1 MNRQIKELES
11 TIKNLDKANRQ
22 SKKSYSSIS
31 LPSMV
36 LDNSDESSVD
46 DEISSITGNA
56 SINPPSEVG
65 LSLPL
70 KRTKLIA
77 YDKEA
82 GVYLTSLVPNDK
94 KDRERYKKPAPWA
107 LTFYKGSIRIET
119 QVKTYSDL
127 LGNLYHMMGVVH
139 LSDQVPSSVKCSVKE
154 NTIIGALN
162 TIVRKKYGKT
172 HCKNVAKSLR
182 IFVVPDLSE
191 VNTLVVAN
199 APSTIQATALKLLR
213 AYIRCQHLQQL
224 AIHVSTFFRLF
235 IDGRKLE
242 ESPAVMALSAV
253 ICTMRCKHIAGCLA
267 SISLVEYGKFYFERA
282 RALLSDSFDQC
293 DLETLTSYTFM
304 SIYMLA
310 VSHTKEA
317 LIYSDMAERVAIV
330 LEPYYSSILN
340 QKPKNDGDDDV
351 FSIEK
356 GRAVHFQRIR
366 NHLHRVQTYEQISR
380 FVPPNEMKIKQQD
393 LPFCTLIHLGEGQWI
408 IADDDS
414 VQEKWFAEMHTFIL
428 YLQREERGASRSA
441 RANDLQ
447 HLVGLIAHQVEM
459 AMRYWY
465 FKILPQEF
473 RLSLP
478 LFDSNMESE
487 EYFATLERECAHS
500 AIPALTTL
508 ALYEEWLLVGQSYL
522 PKQRATPENDWR
534 RLNEIWQERHAS
546 GSKLNNKWT
555 RRIQKLMDLREAIE
569 FEGTDQEYLIAIN
582 QMVTASSL
590 GLNVPLIVNSIHA
603 ALNAI
608 RLVKFLRSRSADC
621 YFDIRVLVNAWQML
635 LRVSRMRCYFPP
647 GNQCLLTPQ
656 ELKLQP
662 YQGMVGE
669 YVAEMERD
677 LQAEL
682 KDDEEEEDNC
692 DCVACP
698 NA

>member
-1 MNRQIKELES
+1 MI
-11 TIKNLDKANRQ
+11 
-22 SKKSYSSIS
+22 
-31 LPSMV
+31 

-46 DEISSITGNA
+46 DEISSVAGNA
-56 SINPPSEVG
+56 SLNLLSEVG
-65 LSLPL
+65 SNPPL

-77 YDKEA
+77 YDKEVGA
-82 GVYLTSLVPNDK
+82 YLTSLAPASK
-94 KDRERYKKPAPWA
+94 KNHEKHKDPAPWT

-119 QVKTYSDL
+119 HINTYTDL
-127 LGNLYHMMGVVH
+127 LDNLYYMIGTVQ
-139 LSDQVPSSVKCSVKE
+139 LSDQVPSNVRSTVKE

-162 TIVRKKYGKT
+162 TIIRKKYGKT
-172 HCKNVAKSLR
+172 HCKNVAKSLQ
-182 IFVVPDLSE
+182 IFVAPDLSD
-191 VNTLVVAN
+191 VNTLAVTN
-199 APSTIQATALKLLR
+199 APGTVQATALKLLR

-224 AIHVSTFFRLF
+224 AIHVRTFFRLF

-282 RALLSDSFDQC
+282 RDLLSDSFDQC

-304 SIYMLA
+304 AIYMLT

-317 LIYSDMAERVAIV
+317 LIYSDMAERVAVV
-330 LEPYYSSILN
+330 LEPHYSSILN
-340 QKPKNDGDDDV
+340 QKPRNDGDDEI

-356 GRAVHFQRIR
+356 GQAVHFQRIR

-380 FVPPNEMKIKQQD
+380 FVPPEEMKIKQQD

-414 VQEKWFAEMHTFIL
+414 VQEKWFAQMHTFIL

-487 EYFATLERECAHS
+487 EYYATLERECAHS

-522 PKQRATPENDWR
+522 PKQKATPENDWR
-534 RLNEIWQERHAS
+534 HLNEIWQKRHAS
-546 GSKLNNKWT
+546 GSELNNKWT
-555 RRIQKLMDLREAIE
+555 RRIQKLLDLRRAIE
-569 FEGTDQEYLIAIN
+569 FEGTDQEYLVAIN

-590 GLNVPLIVNSIHA
+590 GLNVPLIVNSLHA
-603 ALNAI
+603 AFNAI
-608 RLVKFLRSRSADC
+608 RLIKFLRSRSADC
-621 YFDIRVLVNAWQML
+621 YFDMRVLVNAWQML

-647 GNQCLLTPQ
+647 EINDFLPRVHENLSDCMTIVKE

-669 YVAEMERD
+669 CVAEMERD
-677 LQAEL
+677 LQTEL
-682 KDDEEEEDNC
+682 QDDDDEEDKC
-692 DCVACP
+692 DCVVCP